1 MEARRP
7 VGAGLRS
14 AERGVR
20 IGHLI
25 GGLRVVM
32 WVRDGSH
39 RVHPLRLHT
48 KSVQTHIFCT
58 FKSQT
63 LAIEGRLNMYDVLR
77 KEIIDFSPTCTAN
90 ESDLN
95 VQKICAV
102 PDLVCTRTLHPAV
115 DQSKAWNMCTVIYF
129 Y

>member
-7 VGAGLRS
+7 VRAGLRS

-20 IGHLI
+20 IGHLM

-39 RVHPLRLHT
+39 RVHPLHLLT
-48 KSVQTHIFCT
+48 KSVQTHIFAA
-58 FKSQT
+58 FYSQR

-77 KEIIDFSPTCTAN
+77 MEIIDFSPTCTAN
-90 ESDLN
+90 
-95 VQKICAV
+95 
-102 PDLVCTRTLHPAV
+102 VCE
-115 DQSKAWNMCTVIYF
+115 
-129 Y
+129 